1 MIPWLTGALML
12 TGTAFILIAG
22 LGLLRLPDVL
32 CRSLAVAK
40 ASTLGIFLV
49 LLGLWLILGV
59 EAAGLKILL
68 AIFFQVAT
76 IPVASHLVALLAW
89 DKDLPRW
96 RGPGGPQRGRGPAGR
111 PD

>member
-1 MIPWLTGALML
+1 MIEGLASLL
-12 TGTAFILIAG
+12 LVVGTAFILVAAI
-22 LGLLRLPDVL
+22 GLLRLPDVL
-32 CRSLAVAK
+32 CRSHAVAK

-49 LLGLWLILGV
+49 LLGLWLVLGV

-89 DKDLPRW
+89 DKNLPLW
-96 RGPGGPQRGRGPAGR
+96 RGRQRPPAKSDPELEKG
-111 PD
+111 